1 MTEYDDSNRGVLFRN
16 DRKESDRHP
25 DYKGS
30 INVDGVEYWLSA
42 WLKES
47 KTGTKFMSLSVNPK
61 QAPAATPHEKAKANG
76 YQKQQEEWDQ
86 DIPF

>member
-1 MTEYDDSNRGVLFRN
+1 VTEYDDTNRGVLFRN

-30 INVDGVEYWLSA
+30 INVEGVEYWLSA

-61 QAPAATPHEKAKANG
+61 QPSAHHEAKANG
-76 YQKQQEEWDQ
+76 YQPQQVPDD

>member
-1 MTEYDDSNRGVLFRN
+1 MSEYDDTNRGVLFRN
-16 DRKESDRHP
+16 DRKESDRQP

-61 QAPAATPHEKAKANG
+61 QPSAHAESKADG
-76 YQKQQEEWDQ
+76 YQPQKAFQMPD
-86 DIPF
+86 DDVPF